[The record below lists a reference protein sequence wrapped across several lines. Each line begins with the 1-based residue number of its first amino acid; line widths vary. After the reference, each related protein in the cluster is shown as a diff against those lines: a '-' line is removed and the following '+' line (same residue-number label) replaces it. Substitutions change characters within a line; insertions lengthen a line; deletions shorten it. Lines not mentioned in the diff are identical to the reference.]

1 VGPEIARVSRKLLS
15 IIHDDGIGEVWEI
28 TKPIIRRWIGERPA
42 RLFAKH
48 REDFRNKRGLEIG
61 GPSLI
66 FADGAFLPVYRVASS
81 IDNCNIAPQG
91 VPAAKVP
98 PGVQI
103 ICDGTQLAAFKDETY
118 DFVLSSHTL
127 EHMADPIKA
136 LYEWKRVLKEGGILL
151 LCLPHKEGTFDHRR
165 PTTDLGHL
173 KEDFANRI
181 GEGDSTHVKE
191 FVELA
196 DMTKIPSEETRA
208 NFVEKS
214 ARNPESRYI
223 HHHVFVTETV
233 VRIVDFVGLRVVD
246 IATRRSWDLI
256 VLCRKTSESEEYIH
270 RDNFSLLAQ
279 NARWRRRSRFKT
291 DRMASSEP

>member
-1 VGPEIARVSRKLLS
+1 
-15 IIHDDGIGEVWEI
+15 
-28 TKPIIRRWIGERPA
+28 
-42 RLFAKH
+42 
-48 REDFRNKRGLEIG
+48 
-61 GPSLI
+61 
-66 FADGAFLPVYRVASS
+66 
-81 IDNCNIAPQG
+81 
-91 VPAAKVP
+91 
-98 PGVQI
+98 
-103 ICDGTQLAAFKDETY
+103 
-118 DFVLSSHTL
+118 
-127 EHMADPIKA
+127 
-136 LYEWKRVLKEGGILL
+136 
-151 LCLPHKEGTFDHRR
+151 
-165 PTTDLGHL
+165 
-173 KEDFANRI
+173 
-181 GEGDSTHVKE
+181 VKE